1 MLKYLVPP
9 YEYNIYMYVQLL
21 GSSILLKFLILN
33 YGWTSP
39 LGAYVIL
46 LLLNVW
52 VCICKYVQIHTYIY
66 ISLSLS
72 KGIRDCC
79 DGSVSKA
86 DQKEQLGHT
95 VFTTALFMVG

>member
-1 MLKYLVPP
+1 
-9 YEYNIYMYVQLL
+9 MYVQLL

-52 VCICKYVQIHTYIY
+52 VWICKYVQIRTYIY
-66 ISLSLS
+66 IYLS
-72 KGIRDCC
+72 KRIRDCC

-86 DQKEQLGHT
+86 NQKEQLGHT